1 MSSGAAKKKKKKA
14 RSTKVA
20 SASLDKTGD
29 PIKSVNEEPSSTT
42 VSHHALTSVYKK
54 VEESDTAAQD
64 SQGESS
70 FESELAWCLSQLQFC
85 MTRSQGNNHH
95 RTKCEKNFKTLSSS
109 KTPLP
114 RKRQLMRSL
123 FGDYRA
129 KMKLDPVAP
138 LPSSQPGIGPVV
150 NERDL
155 GSKYYRSSLLKNKEV
170 ASVQAARSTGFEDDT
185 NYAVA
190 TELFQFDFEITSD
203 MMRD

>member
-20 SASLDKTGD
+20 SVSLDKTSD
-29 PIKSVNEEPSSTT
+29 PTKSFNEES
-42 VSHHALTSVYKK
+42 KK
-54 VEESDTAAQD
+54 VEEGDTAAQ
-64 SQGESS
+64 SYQGGSS

-85 MTRSQGNNHH
+85 LTSSKGSNHQ

-129 KMKLDPVAP
+129 RMKLDPVAP
-138 LPSSQPGIGPVV
+138 LPSGQPGIGPVV

-155 GSKYYRSSLLKNKEV
+155 GSKYYRSSLLKNKEM
-170 ASVQAARSTGFEDDT
+170 ASVQAAKSLGDDT

-190 TELFQFDFEITSD
+190 TELFQFDFEITPD